1 MTYISAG
8 LITMK
13 NEYDVPEFNY
23 HLLRNSLNKFSK
35 NLAQLKSD
43 EYEKVLQSAYKSFDM
58 ESMVLNTD
66 EARSFI
72 VSPADVEQS
81 INSIASR
88 YVDEDEFLQDL
99 EANGL
104 NRETLSAALY
114 RELTFDGV
122 MQIIG
127 SKAADVTELDI
138 MLFYEMHHDRFE
150 QPETRMARHILITVN
165 DDFAENTEVESR
177 KKISEIAAKLGSR
190 TNRFPQFSREYSECP
205 TAMEGGKLGEVK
217 RGQLYPELDEVL
229 FNMAENEISEV
240 VESEMG
246 FHILYCEQ
254 IKPAKRIPYN
264 KVKTRISE
272 ILLERNRRNCQ
283 KAWLAGLSGK

>member
-1 MTYISAG
+1 MLAMSNMNDI
-8 LITMK
+8 
-13 NEYDVPEFNY
+13 PEFNY
-23 HLLRNSLNKFSK
+23 HLLRNSLNKYSK
-35 NLAQLKSD
+35 NLAQLNSD
-43 EYEKVLQSAYKSFDM
+43 EYEKVLQSAYKSFEM
-58 ESMVLNTD
+58 ESRVLDTE

-72 VSPADVEQS
+72 VSPEQIEKS
-81 INSIASR
+81 LDAIASR
-88 YVDEDEFLQDL
+88 YVDEDEFLADL
-99 EANGL
+99 TANGL

-127 SKAADVTELDI
+127 AQSADVTELDI

-150 QPETRMARHILITVN
+150 QPETRIARHILITVN

-177 KKISEIAAKLGSR
+177 KKISEIANKLGGRS
-190 TNRFPQFSREYSECP
+190 NRFPQFSREYSECP
-205 TAMEGGKLGEVK
+205 TAMDGGKLGEVS
-217 RGQLYPELDEVL
+217 RGQLYPELDEKL

-264 KVKTRISE
+264 KVKSRIKE

-283 KAWLAGLSGK
+283 KAWLSSLQS

>member
-1 MTYISAG
+1 MLAMSNMNDI
-8 LITMK
+8 
-13 NEYDVPEFNY
+13 PEFNY
-23 HLLRNSLNKFSK
+23 HLLRNSLNKYSK
-35 NLAQLKSD
+35 NLAQLNSD
-43 EYEKVLQSAYKSFDM
+43 EYEKVLQSAYKSFEM
-58 ESMVLNTD
+58 ESMVLDTE

-72 VSPADVEQS
+72 VSPEQIETS
-81 INSIASR
+81 LDAIASR
-88 YVDEDEFLQDL
+88 YVDEDEFLADL
-99 EANGL
+99 SANGL
-104 NRETLSAALY
+104 DRETLSAALY

-122 MQIIG
+122 MQIVG
-127 SKAADVTELDI
+127 AKSVDVTELDI

-150 QPETRMARHILITVN
+150 QPETRVARHILITVN

-177 KKISEIAAKLGSR
+177 KKISEIANKLGGR

-205 TAMEGGKLGEVK
+205 TAMDGGKLGEVS
-217 RGQLYPELDEVL
+217 RGQLYPELDEML

-264 KVKTRISE
+264 KVKSRIKE

-283 KAWLAGLSGK
+283 KAWLSSLQS

>member
-1 MTYISAG
+1 MLAMSNMNDI
-8 LITMK
+8 
-13 NEYDVPEFNY
+13 PEFNY
-23 HLLRNSLNKFSK
+23 HLLRNSLNKYSK
-35 NLAQLKSD
+35 NLAQLNSD
-43 EYEKVLQSAYKSFDM
+43 EYEKVLQSAYKSFEM
-58 ESMVLNTD
+58 ESMVLDTE

-72 VSPADVEQS
+72 VSPEQIETS
-81 INSIASR
+81 LDAIASR
-88 YVDEDEFLQDL
+88 YVDEDEFLADL
-99 EANGL
+99 SANGL
-104 NRETLSAALY
+104 DRETLSAALY

-122 MQIIG
+122 MQIV
-127 SKAADVTELDI
+127 AAKSVDVTELDI

-150 QPETRMARHILITVN
+150 QPETRVARHILITVN

-177 KKISEIAAKLGSR
+177 KKISEIANKLGGR

-205 TAMEGGKLGEVK
+205 TAMDGGKLGEVS
-217 RGQLYPELDEVL
+217 RGQLYPELDEML

-264 KVKTRISE
+264 KVKSRIKE

-283 KAWLAGLSGK
+283 KAWLSSLQS

>member
-1 MTYISAG
+1 MLA
-8 LITMK
+8 MK
-13 NEYDVPEFNY
+13 NEYDIPEFNY
-23 HLLRNSLNKFSK
+23 HLLRNSLNKYSK
-35 NLAQLKSD
+35 NLAQLNSE

-58 ESMVLNTD
+58 ESMVLDTD

-72 VSPADVEQS
+72 VTPEQIAQS
-81 INSIASR
+81 LDAIASR
-88 YVDEDEFLQDL
+88 YADEEEFLSDL
-99 EANGL
+99 NANGL

-122 MQIIG
+122 MQFIG
-127 SKAADVTELDI
+127 SKSADVTELDT

-150 QPETRMARHILITVN
+150 QPETRMARHILITIN
-165 DDFAENTEVESR
+165 DDFSENTEVESR
-177 KKISEIAAKLGSR
+177 KKITEIATKLGGR
-190 TNRFPQFSREYSECP
+190 TNRFPQFAREHSECP

-217 RGQLYPELDEVL
+217 RGQLYPELDEML

-254 IKPAKRIPYN
+254 VKAAKRIPYN
-264 KVKTRISE
+264 KVKTKISE

-283 KAWLAGLSGK
+283 KAWLAGLSDK

>member
-1 MTYISAG
+1 MLAIKQG
-8 LITMK
+8 
-13 NEYDVPEFNY
+13 YDIPEFNY
-23 HLLRNSLNKFSK
+23 HLLRNSLNKYSK
-35 NLAQLKSD
+35 NLAQLNSD

-58 ESMVLNTD
+58 ESMVLDTD

-72 VSPADVEQS
+72 VPPEQIETS
-81 INSIASR
+81 LDAIASR

-104 NRETLSAALY
+104 NRQTLSAALY

-127 SKAADVTELDI
+127 AKAADVTELDI

-150 QPETRMARHILITVN
+150 QPETRVARHILITVN
-165 DDFAENTEVESR
+165 DDFVENTEVESR
-177 KKISEIAAKLGSR
+177 KKITEIANKLGGR

-205 TAMEGGKLGEVK
+205 TAMEGGKLGEIS
-217 RGQLYPELDEVL
+217 RGQLYPELDEML

-264 KVKTRISE
+264 KVKARIKE

-283 KAWLAGLSGK
+283 KAWLSGLSDK

>member
-1 MTYISAG
+1 MLAIKQG
-8 LITMK
+8 
-13 NEYDVPEFNY
+13 YDIPEFNY
-23 HLLRNSLNKFSK
+23 HLLRNSLNKYSK
-35 NLAQLKSD
+35 NLAQLNSD

-58 ESMVLNTD
+58 ESMVLDTD

-72 VSPADVEQS
+72 VPPEQIETS
-81 INSIASR
+81 LDAITSR

-104 NRETLSAALY
+104 NRQTLSAALY

-127 SKAADVTELDI
+127 AKAADVTELDI

-150 QPETRMARHILITVN
+150 QPETRVARHILITVN
-165 DDFAENTEVESR
+165 DDFVENTEVESR
-177 KKISEIAAKLGSR
+177 KKITEIANKLGGR

-205 TAMEGGKLGEVK
+205 TAMEGGKLGEVS
-217 RGQLYPELDEVL
+217 RGQLYPELDEML

-264 KVKTRISE
+264 KVKTRINE

-283 KAWLAGLSGK
+283 KAWLSGLSDK

>member
-1 MTYISAG
+1 MLA
-8 LITMK
+8 MK
-13 NEYDVPEFNY
+13 QGYDIPEFNY

-35 NLAQLKSD
+35 NLAELRSD

-58 ESMVLNTD
+58 ESLVLNTD
-66 EARSFI
+66 EARTFI
-72 VSPADVEQS
+72 VPPEQIEQS
-81 INSIASR
+81 INAIASR

-99 EANGL
+99 DANGL

-122 MQIIG
+122 MQVIG

-150 QPETRMARHILITVN
+150 QPESRMARHILITIN

-177 KKISEIAAKLGSR
+177 KKISEIATKLGSR
-190 TNRFPQFSREYSECP
+190 TNRFPQFARQYSECP
-205 TAMEGGKLGEVK
+205 TAVDGGKLGEVT
-217 RGQLYPELDEVL
+217 RGQLYPELDEIL
-229 FNMAENEISEV
+229 FNMAENEISPV

-246 FHILYCEQ
+246 FHLLYCEQ
-254 IKPAKRIPYN
+254 VKAAKRIPFN
-264 KVKTRISE
+264 KVKARISQ
-272 ILLERNRRNCQ
+272 ILQERNRRNCQ
-283 KAWLAGLSGK
+283 KAWLTGLQNK